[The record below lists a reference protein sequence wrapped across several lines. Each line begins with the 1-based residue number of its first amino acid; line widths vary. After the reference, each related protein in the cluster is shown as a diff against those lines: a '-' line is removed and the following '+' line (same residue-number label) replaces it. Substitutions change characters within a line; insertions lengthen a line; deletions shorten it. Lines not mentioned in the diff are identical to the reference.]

1 MNKRGFTLIEMMV
14 GIAILSILVSIA
26 IPNYLTWNARYQFKD
41 TARMLSSNL
50 ALTRISA
57 MSRNDAATGLTL
69 QVVAGVTQY
78 NSQAPGT
85 PTMIFPPDV
94 SVNGALPLTVSF
106 NQFGQRTSG
115 GGGNQIINLDSTE
128 QPNTRY
134 MLTITT
140 SGKVTIAMQNM

>member
-50 ALTRISA
+50 VLTRISS
-57 MSRNDAATGLTL
+57 MSRNTGTALTL
-69 QVVAGVTQY
+69 QAVGGVTQY
-78 NSQAPGT
+78 NSEAPGM
-85 PTMIFPPDV
+85 PTMTFPADV
-94 SVNGALPLTVSF
+94 SVNGALPVTVNF

-115 GGGNQIINLDSTE
+115 GAGNQIINLDSTE

-134 MLTITT
+134 VLTITT
-140 SGKVTIAMQNM
+140 SGKVTIVMQNI